1 MLEKYDKTEFKF
13 TFLGRTLDLDVT
25 FEDEEKIKD
34 IQLSSQISGI
44 V

>member
-1 MLEKYDKTEFKF
+1 VLEKHDETRFKF
-13 TFLGRTLDLDVT
+13 VFLGRTLDLDVT
-25 FEDEEKIKD
+25 FEDGEKMKD